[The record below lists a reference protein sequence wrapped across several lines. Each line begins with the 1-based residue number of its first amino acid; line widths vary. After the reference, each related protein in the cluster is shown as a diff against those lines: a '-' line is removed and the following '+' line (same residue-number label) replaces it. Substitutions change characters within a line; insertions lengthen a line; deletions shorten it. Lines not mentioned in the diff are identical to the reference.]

1 MITKIKNIFTKI
13 RNNNFFE
20 GFVLVVI
27 LISALNVGISTY
39 DNIPTYYTN
48 IFEYLDYSITVF
60 FLIEIIIRMVSES
73 SLKKFFRSGW
83 NIFDFVIVAA
93 SLIPTSY
100 FESVLVLRLIR
111 LFRVLRLI
119 SIFPQFR
126 ILIEALVKSIPRVGY
141 VVLFMFINF
150 YIFAALGSMFF
161 DEIDPLHWG
170 NIGLSLL
177 TLFQTATLE
186 GWPDLMYKAF
196 AYNAYSWIF
205 FVTFII
211 LNSLIFMNMIVG
223 VIIDVIVREND
234 DDTPENIALLEKISK
249 DLDEI
254 KSLQNNY
261 SSSES
266 SSSEKRP

>member
-1 MITKIKNIFTKI
+1 MFTRIQSLFIKV

-20 GFVLVVI
+20 GFVLAII

-39 DNIPTYYTN
+39 DNIPKYYTD

-60 FLIEIIIRMVSES
+60 FLIEIIIRIVSEK
-73 SLKKFFRSGW
+73 SLRKFFKSGW
-83 NIFDFVIVAA
+83 NVFDFVIVAA

-111 LFRVLRLI
+111 LFRILRLI

-126 ILIEALVKSIPRVGY
+126 ILIESLVKAIPRVGY
-141 VVLFMFINF
+141 VILFMFINF
-150 YIFAALGSMFF
+150 YIFAALGSIFF
-161 DEIDPLHWG
+161 EKIDPLHWG

-186 GWPDLMYKAF
+186 GWPDLMYEAF

-223 VIIDVIVREND
+223 VIIDVIVRENND
-234 DDTPENIALLEKISK
+234 STPENIALLKKIS
-249 DLDEI
+249 
-254 KSLQNNY
+254 
-261 SSSES
+261 
-266 SSSEKRP
+266 R